1 MGLIFG
7 KEKTKPVKKQEERV
21 DENDDDGRS
30 RILKGDFSKIP
41 ENPANEIGIFLSSTF
56 SGIKQ
61 SILKGNLHSTPNFNP
76 NDLVSIKSSDKQ
88 NENFSTSVLAIYGFS
103 NFVVL
108 K

>member
-41 ENPANEIGIFLSSTF
+41 ENPANEIRIFLSSTF
-56 SGIKQ
+56 SGVNENEKVIFIYFQKR
-61 SILKGNLHSTPNFNP
+61 F
-76 NDLVSIKSSDKQ
+76 SIKLSCPKD
-88 NENFSTSVLAIYGFS
+88 N
-103 NFVVL
+103 
-108 K
+108 